1 MEEHICNSSP
11 ASVIS
16 KAMGIPE
23 YLTIELWEEWK
34 SSLAQ
39 LIHAD
44 NTEEFIH
51 SYYPAMLCQNSS
63 QK

>member
-1 MEEHICNSSP
+1 
-11 ASVIS
+11 
-16 KAMGIPE
+16 MGIPE

-44 NTEEFIH
+44 NKEEFIH
-51 SYYPAMLCQNSS
+51 TYYLAMLCQNSA